1 MKLEKVKEEKK
12 EEVKQDVK
20 EEKVD
25 ENSKEIVGE
34 SSRAKLTLP
43 RDLTSFYTPN
53 EKYDTIK
60 GEQDK
65 GNIGYTL
72 SRKDPDR
79 SIYVNICTDSSDTL
93 EEAIVFHN
101 EHLSKGEEPFKEY
114 TLGEYS
120 GYRSMSYTNYWNSA
134 NDTTYRY
141 KLNYPVGDK
150 NVILSCF
157 VKLRDNSD
165 DTTGLE
171 DILLAALQ
179 QLKVEIK

>member
-1 MKLEKVKEEKK
+1 MKYKLAKILLALGIGLSLVSCAKKPEEPRSSQVKK
-12 EEVKQDVK
+12 EE
-20 EEKVD
+20 
-25 ENSKEIVGE
+25 
-34 SSRAKLTLP
+34 
-43 RDLTSFYTPN
+43 
-53 EKYDTIK
+53 
-60 GEQDK
+60 K

-101 EHLSKGEEPFKEY
+101 EHLSKGEEPFTEY

-150 NVILSCF
+150 NVILSCS
-157 VKLRDNSD
+157 VTLRDNSD

-171 DILLAALQ
+171 DVMLATLQ